1 MHGACSE
8 FGSTCRLVF
17 IKCGPWGVCFVSF
30 LYLEDEKSAQCYDC
44 NVLMI
49 FFKEVSSHLPCKL
62 TTGSII
68 SADWTLAW
76 FWTISSFW
84 VVWIWKGFN
93 MLDIHRLRDQ
103 RTLNV
108 AVHGLGG
115 QLCELQL
122 TADWPL
128 RCLGG
133 YGRREDPTV
142 MLKHQTIIEAEQTQH
157 LC

>member
-1 MHGACSE
+1 
-8 FGSTCRLVF
+8 
-17 IKCGPWGVCFVSF
+17 
-30 LYLEDEKSAQCYDC
+30 
-44 NVLMI
+44 
-49 FFKEVSSHLPCKL
+49 
-62 TTGSII
+62 
-68 SADWTLAW
+68 
-76 FWTISSFW
+76 
-84 VVWIWKGFN
+84 

-142 MLKHQTIIEAEQTQH
+142 MLKHQTIEAEQTQH